1 MGIKWTDLSPAQ
13 KSLIEGGPVEPT
25 QPHAQILRGRPRLE
39 RDEQR
44 LFSNCCLLHALP
56 FCWHATHKPST
67 ATTGVFDFWVGK
79 DCRSAWLEFKSLP
92 VRLSKEQ
99 LEFGDRLS
107 AHQLEWH
114 IVHSAAEAIAIV
126 KGWSGQILK

>member
-13 KSLIEGGPVEPT
+13 QSLIEGAPVEPEIAR
-25 QPHAQILRGRPRLE
+25 AQILKDRRPRLE

-44 LFSNCCLLHALP
+44 LFANWCLLHALP

-79 DCRSAWLEFKSLP
+79 DTRSAWLEFKSLP

-99 LEFGDRLS
+99 LEFGQRLD
-107 AHQLEWH
+107 AQGLEWH
-114 IVHSAAEAIAIV
+114 IVHSA
-126 KGWSGQILK
+126 